1 MHIEDI
7 RGINKMS
14 AELLVRLYA
23 LKEQE
28 NVQHEKEL
36 IQDFIAELDYYIKE
50 FTRYESEKIIEFEK
64 RERGEWEKTKGHL

>member
-7 RGINKMS
+7 RNVNKMS

-28 NVQHEKEL
+28 NVQEEKEL
-36 IQDFIAELDYYIKE
+36 IQDFIGELDCYIKE
-50 FTRYESEKIIEFEK
+50 FARFESEKIIEFEK
-64 RERGEWEKTKGHL
+64 RERGE